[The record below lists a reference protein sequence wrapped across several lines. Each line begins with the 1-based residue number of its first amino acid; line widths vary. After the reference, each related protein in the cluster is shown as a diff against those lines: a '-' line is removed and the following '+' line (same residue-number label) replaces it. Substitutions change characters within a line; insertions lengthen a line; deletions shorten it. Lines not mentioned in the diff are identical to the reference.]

1 MFHKGFGNRFT
12 EPRARRSSI
21 HGRLIGRMK
30 IGCPNIPLGR
40 YWDPLYPISFC
51 WCESRLILVIQ
62 LNQGV
67 LNYFR
72 TPWAELNNCIS
83 SYLQLLHFSY
93 RSLFANVL
101 PEQASAYILL
111 CPSKPSIGLVCF
123 LNLFTRTKT
132 FNYLTDIQ
140 NVILTF
146 PYDSC
151 NCPAEY
157 NFSHIQVCFFGNVL
171 PQEHVYTW
179 YSG

>member
-101 PEQASAYILL
+101 PEQVSSYILL
-111 CPSKPSIGLVCF
+111 CPSKPEYWTCLLSWSQGCFYWGLSAPPGLFF
-123 LNLFTRTKT
+123 LLNS
-132 FNYLTDIQ
+132 NYRAKIYFQGSSYWQTQQYLLD
-140 NVILTF
+140 L
-146 PYDSC
+146 C
-151 NCPAEY
+151 
-157 NFSHIQVCFFGNVL
+157 
-171 PQEHVYTW
+171 
-179 YSG
+179 